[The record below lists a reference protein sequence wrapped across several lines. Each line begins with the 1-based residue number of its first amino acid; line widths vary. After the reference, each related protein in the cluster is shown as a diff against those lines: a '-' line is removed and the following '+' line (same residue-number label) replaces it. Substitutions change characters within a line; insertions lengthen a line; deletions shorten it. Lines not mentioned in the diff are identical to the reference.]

1 MSDLAQPESTQPI
14 EKTIKTPI
22 GRLLLKEVLTV
33 YFLLTILVTVIQV
46 IVEFSSARNLISKE
60 LERSFSTIH
69 SPLSLALWGLE
80 EEQIQHISQGI
91 SSLPVVSYFAVWDEL
106 SEEPLAEFG
115 KVKMSLPD
123 KLGAISKGPEFGL
136 HMELF
141 FEHNADRTRVG
152 RAVIISGQDKVI
164 SRLEVG
170 IIMLIINAMIKSAIL
185 ILLFLWVFKRRL
197 VQPMEWLIVR
207 IRGTQAEELSVIKE
221 YENNELFS
229 MGTELTV
236 LARSYNDLI
245 KRLQAAQSVIQKQN
259 QSLANEVEE
268 KTKHLSDALT
278 EARNNKIELEQ
289 NNILLSRE
297 VAIRQQAQ
305 DELLNINETLENSL
319 QKLHEAQRE
328 LIVSEKMAALG
339 NLVAGVAH
347 EINTPVG
354 TSLTAVSHLK
364 DTLMPVS
371 EALKSGKLTK
381 SQLNEFIEAN
391 FESIEILDKCLQQ
404 AAALIRSFK
413 MVAVDQSSEETRHI
427 NLKNYI
433 KDVILSLKPRLKRTK
448 HIIDI
453 DCPEEIEILCKPGMI
468 SQLITNL
475 IMNSIIHGFDN
486 IEQGTI
492 KIKAYD
498 NANTVFIY
506 YEDNGKGVS
515 KENME
520 KLFDPFFTTRR
531 GQGGSGL
538 GTHIIYNIITQ
549 SLGGTVNVK
558 STLGEGLCYEI
569 SLPITQQLDVDK
581 V

>member
-1 MSDLAQPESTQPI
+1 MNDLEQPVSTQPI

-22 GRLLLKEVLTV
+22 GRLLLKEVLTI
-33 YFLLTILVTVIQV
+33 YFLLTIFVTVIQV
-46 IVEFSSARNLISKE
+46 VVEFSSARNLISKE
-60 LERSFSTIH
+60 LERSFNTIY

-80 EEQIQHISQGI
+80 EDQIQHISQGI

-106 SEEPLAEFG
+106 SEKPLAEFG
-115 KVKMSLPD
+115 EVKMSLPD
-123 KLGAISKGPEFGL
+123 KLGAISKGSEFGL
-136 HMELF
+136 HLEIF
-141 FEHNADRTRVG
+141 FEHNTDRTRIG
-152 RAVIISGQDKVI
+152 RAVIISDQDKVI

-185 ILLFLWVFKRRL
+185 IILFLLVFRRRL

-207 IRGTQAEELSVIKE
+207 IRDTQAEELAVIKE

-229 MGTELTV
+229 METELTV
-236 LARSYNDLI
+236 LARTYNNLI
-245 KRLQAAQSVIQKQN
+245 KRLKVAQGVIQKQN
-259 QSLANEVEE
+259 QSLAQEVED
-268 KTKHLSDALT
+268 KTKHLSDALNDVK
-278 EARNNKIELEQ
+278 NNKIELEQ

-297 VAIRQQAQ
+297 VSIRQQAQ

-319 QKLHEAQRE
+319 QQLHEAQRE

-354 TSLTAVSHLK
+354 TSMTAVSHLK
-364 DTLMPVS
+364 DNLTPVS

-381 SQLNEFIEAN
+381 SQLHEFIEAN
-391 FESIEILDKCLQQ
+391 FESVEILDKCLQQ

-413 MVAVDQSSEETRHI
+413 MIAVDQSSEETRHI
-427 NLKNYI
+427 NLDSYI
-433 KDVILSLKPRLKRTK
+433 KDVLLSLKPRLKRTK

-453 DCPEEIEILCKPGMI
+453 DCPKELEIRCKPGII

-475 IMNSIIHGFDN
+475 IMNSIIHGFDK
-486 IEQGTI
+486 IEQGSI
-492 KIKAYD
+492 KIKVRD
-498 NANTVFIY
+498 NKDTVFIY

-520 KLFDPFFTTRR
+520 KLFDPFFTTKR

-549 SLGGTVNVK
+549 SFGGTVNVK
-558 STLGEGLCYEI
+558 SNIGEGLCYEI
-569 SLPITQQLDVDK
+569 SLPKNQ
-581 V
+581 